1 MELKFKNRS
10 IEKYKSNPKTFIDKK
25 GKSKPVFTSFKMG
38 AKYKGLCLRE
48 YLNGEKY
55 FVIRLRLR
63 GKRKKLIIF
72 PVGKFDPTLSVKTGD
87 VLFGTKE
94 CEERLFSIV
103 KTHCDDLG
111 RWKVALI
118 FKTITLR
125 ITLVVHQ
132 GICIHILIQAS
143 LTHLD
148 PLGKSP
154 GRDTSRKK

>member
-1 MELKFKNRS
+1 MELKFKNSS
-10 IEKYKSNPKTFIDKK
+10 IEKYKSDRKDFIDKK
-25 GKSKPVFTSFKMG
+25 GRSKPIITSFKMG

-48 YLNGEKY
+48 YPNGEKH
-55 FVIRLRLR
+55 FVVRFRLK
-63 GKRKKLIIF
+63 GNRKKPILF

-132 GICIHILIQAS
+132 GMCIHILTHTS
-143 LTHLD
+143 LNIWI
-148 PLGKSP
+148 PW
-154 GRDTSRKK
+154 